1 MLDEEEFEVMSKY
14 LSDMLDEIVEKYK
27 YNIDLDEEYED
38 LLEFIYRNI
47 VRVWFKGKRPSIIEL
62 ENRLREVRRKEK
74 RKLAILLSY
83 YISKYIRTKN
93 VLTLR

>member
-1 MLDEEEFEVMSKY
+1 VLDEEEFEIMSKY
-14 LSDMLDEIVEKYK
+14 LSDMLDDIVERYR
-27 YNIDLDEEYED
+27 YNVDLDEEYEE

-47 VRVWFKGKRPSIIEL
+47 VRVWFRGRRPSPTEL
-62 ENRLREVRRKEK
+62 EAKLREIRRREK
-74 RKLAILLSY
+74 RKLSILLSY